1 MLKQNLKVYSGAMAL
16 LLYGVQSNLQSE
28 AVPGLIG
35 EYYQNYKVADGEI
48 VFDGLTLV
56 KTQVDTNWH
65 NWNGSQYYNW
75 DPIGGGNY
83 SVRWSGAFW
92 AEESGEY
99 GFGTISDDGSQIW
112 IDGRLVLD
120 NGEPQWYDWQEAYV
134 MLPRGHHAIEIAFY
148 DSGVYSG
155 IEVWWRFPSSEPSV
169 MPYTGDNFHGV
180 PPLFNPET
188 NWSPA
193 SSEFLTTAP
202 PVSFPE
208 LGIEVIQENDQV
220 ELGWT
225 GATEAT
231 YRLQSSQDLE
241 TWLDVEGAIPGTGGL
256 MQRAV
261 SPQQRQEFFRLLAEP
276 AGDPSAP

>member
-1 MLKQNLKVYSGAMAL
+1 
-16 LLYGVQSNLQSE
+16 
-28 AVPGLIG
+28 
-35 EYYQNYKVADGEI
+35 
-48 VFDGLTLV
+48 
-56 KTQVDTNWH
+56 
-65 NWNGSQYYNW
+65 
-75 DPIGGGNY
+75 
-83 SVRWSGAFW
+83 VRWSGAFW

-120 NGEPQWYDWQEAYV
+120 NGEPQWYDWQEGYV
-134 MLPRGHHAIEIAFY
+134 MLPKGHHAIEIAFY

-180 PPLFNPET
+180 PPVLNPET
-188 NWSPA
+188 NWSLA

-202 PVSFPE
+202 PVSFPV
-208 LGIEVIQENDQV
+208 LGIEVVQENGQV

-241 TWLDVEGAIPGTGGL
+241 TWVDVEGAIPGTGGL

-261 SPQQRQEFFRLLAEP
+261 STQQRQEFFRLLAEP